1 MEVKQSGHETAG
13 SVTLNIPNHPSLIL
27 QTGHKIYTLVLH
39 L

>member
-27 QTGHKIYTLVLH
+27 QTGHTKNALVLH